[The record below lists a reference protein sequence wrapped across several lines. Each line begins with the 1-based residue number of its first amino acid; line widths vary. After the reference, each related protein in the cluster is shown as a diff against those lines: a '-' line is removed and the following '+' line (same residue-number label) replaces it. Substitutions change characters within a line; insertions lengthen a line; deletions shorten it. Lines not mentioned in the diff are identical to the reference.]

1 MVGSTGPLA
10 TINREPGQV
19 RKEAAVAVTL
29 CAGVWLVEFA
39 SIYKGIVLCLT
50 IPLSDPPISGIRTD
64 RLYLQL
70 L

>member
-1 MVGSTGPLA
+1 MVGSAGPLA

-39 SIYKGIVLCLT
+39 SICKGIVFLDD
-50 IPLSDPPISGIRTD
+50 PLIR
-64 RLYLQL
+64 LANQ
-70 L
+70 